1 VSALAVLKV
10 PSRRVALIATAAVSV
25 GGLIASAA
33 LVWQASSS
41 AFSATTANPTNNWT
55 AGSVALTDDDS
66 NAALFT
72 VTNVKPGSTGTK
84 CIVVTSNGSL
94 ASTVKLYTTA
104 SSFAQTKTLADNMTL
119 AVTQGTST
127 SSGGVC
133 TGFTA
138 DTGAPNTVTGTLT
151 SFSTAYTAFANG
163 FGTWA
168 PAAGAGVQK
177 TYQISYTLNNA
188 GTQALTDAMQGGTA
202 QIGFTWEAQ
211 NS

>member
-1 VSALAVLKV
+1 MSGRALRAVPTRKV
-10 PSRRVALIATAAVSV
+10 GLLATVVTATA
-25 GGLIASAA
+25 GLVASGV
-33 LVWQASSS
+33 LVWHASYS

-55 AGSVALTDDDS
+55 AGSVALTDDDGGS
-66 NAALFT
+66 ALFT
-72 VTNVKPGSTGTK
+72 VTNLKPGSTGTK
-84 CIVVTSNGSL
+84 CIVVTSNASL

-127 SSGGVC
+127 STGGNC

-138 DTGAPNTVTGTLT
+138 DSGASNTTTGSMT
-151 SFSTAYTAFANG
+151 SFSSSYTNFSNG

-168 PAAGAGVQK
+168 PAAGNGVTK
-177 TYQISYTLNNA
+177 TYQITYTLNSGAN
-188 GTQALTDAMQGGTA
+188 QAATDAMQGGTA
-202 QIGFTWEAQ
+202 QIGFTWEEQ